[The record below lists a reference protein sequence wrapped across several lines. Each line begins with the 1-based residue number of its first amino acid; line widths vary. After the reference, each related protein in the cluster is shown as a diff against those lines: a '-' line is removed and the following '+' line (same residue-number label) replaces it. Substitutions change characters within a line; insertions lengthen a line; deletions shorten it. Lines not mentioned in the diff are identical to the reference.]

1 MQAMRYMQQMGQRQ
15 SSYEPMVSG
24 PPPSQRRN
32 PYEPM
37 VSGPP
42 PSPIVRESE
51 KLSPEQL
58 QYHQQRMED
67 SRLQAMRDIQRMNFG
82 G

>member
-15 SSYEPMVSG
+15 SSYQPMVSG
-24 PPPSQRRN
+24 PPPG
-32 PYEPM
+32 PM

-42 PSPIVRESE
+42 PSPTVRESE